1 MTLKKKKTYKK
12 PYLLKPTL
20 STFNYQQE
28 YFWTDIKVES
38 LDKITEFDENKVKT
52 TFYTFSKKLNRKIL
66 CVIWKRIHLNIGDEL
81 KVLGRFKNEKT
92 VFAISK
98 IIITKRNRNE
108 VNNG

>member
-1 MTLKKKKTYKK
+1 MLKRDKNKNKKKYKNTG
-12 PYLLKPTL
+12 Y
-20 STFNYQQE
+20 SGE
-28 YFWTDIKVES
+28 YFWANIKVDS
-38 LDKITEFDENKVKT
+38 LDKITEYDDTKVKT
-52 TFYTFSKKLNRKIL
+52 TFYAHSQKLAQKIL
-66 CVIWKRIHLNIGDEL
+66 CVIWKRVHLNIGDEL